1 MRQDRWLGLLKGFG
15 QWRCEQ
21 GRAKGK
27 GTVKCAGGPIHSCRF
42 EFRPKIRTYTHQ
54 LERRPVI
61 KTFW

>member
-1 MRQDRWLGLLKGFG
+1 MKQVKFLELLSHFG
-15 QWRCEQ
+15 DWRCEV

-54 LERRPVI
+54 IERRRVVRI
-61 KTFW
+61 